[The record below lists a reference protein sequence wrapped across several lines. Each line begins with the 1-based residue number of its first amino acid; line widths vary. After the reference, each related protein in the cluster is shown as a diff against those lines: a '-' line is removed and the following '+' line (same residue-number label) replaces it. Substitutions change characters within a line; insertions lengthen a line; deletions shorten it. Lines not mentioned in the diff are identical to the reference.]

1 MEQQNT
7 LMIEIF
13 NKKSFEKYPR
23 EAAAIIV
30 DNEADN
36 NLEQVVET
44 HGLEKPDVV
53 HLRTTVREGLDTM
66 TGRQLSSRNF
76 YIVDDEMHLKP
87 IENIPFAG
95 DYADQERREM
105 MDYYDEKGVTHVVSV
120 GGVYCELDGASV
132 VLTRE
137 GERLWPKPEENAA
150 ETLAEKTDAAQ
161 QRHVNLR
168 KYLRNPK

>member
-7 LMIEIF
+7 LLIEIF

-23 EAAAIIV
+23 EAAVTIV
-30 DNEADN
+30 DSENSAT
-36 NLEQVVET
+36 LEDVVET

-53 HLRTTVREGLDTM
+53 HLRTTVREGLDGM

-76 YIVDDEMHLKP
+76 YIVDDEMYFKP

-105 MDYYDEKGVTHVVSV
+105 MDYYDEKGVTHVVSI
-120 GGVYCELDGASV
+120 GGSYCELDDASV

-137 GERLWPKPEENAA
+137 GERLWPKPENAVDTV
-150 ETLAEKTDAAQ
+150 EQKSDAAQ